1 MKVILGPSALTGII
15 RDNSIWSVWRL
26 ACRTCGLATHALMV
40 NGATW
45 RPPPRLPYATEGAV
59 FCQHF
64 LSSFPFTGNAD
75 VHEWRTSESVKILK
89 ECPVDCEV
97 FGHCPYANDMAP
109 MYKSVTAP
117 REGGR
122 EGGRQKER
130 ERERKA
136 REKREKRENER
147 EK

>member
-1 MKVILGPSALTGII
+1 MAQH
-15 RDNSIWSVWRL
+15 D
-26 ACRTCGLATHALMV
+26 A
-40 NGATW
+40 
-45 RPPPRLPYATEGAV
+45 PPRLPYATEGAV

-97 FGHCPYANDMAP
+97 FGRCPYANDMAP

-122 EGGRQKER
+122 EGDRKKEKGRGRQERKER
-130 ERERKA
+130 KERTKEKNKERL
-136 REKREKRENER
+136 RETDRQKQRNKESKSEKER
-147 EK
+147 HTGRRG